1 MMRSLYVAMTVFL
14 LSFPTLANAQAN
26 KVTLTTYY
34 PAPFGAYD
42 RLRLVPQTAL
52 GAGTCTAATEGTLYI
67 ESVSKAINQC
77 VSNAWVPLAGGY
89 WSTEPAAF
97 TDGGVSIDRY
107 YLYKTYADLTVNRP
121 QVGVGTRL
129 PLAPLHVTRNT
140 NGWDGPPTLIL
151 ENTSVTDPSVGI
163 LLKSFAANTAGAT
176 LAEVAKINADYE
188 NAMVNPNSHLSIW
201 LRDGIT
207 ANNNTL
213 TEQFV
218 FSGQGR
224 LAMGLCTT
232 GSLLC
237 MSAKG
242 ITGAAAGAVPYLALN
257 TNSSTGGDVLIVD
270 SFGRVGINRTTAL
283 TERLEVEGNIKATN
297 LILTSDAGLKKDIT
311 PVNNALDKI
320 SRLHGV
326 SFEWKDESLGKGKN
340 MGVVAQDVE
349 KIFPEA
355 VYGKNGEKGVNYPS
369 LIAPLIEAVKELK
382 TKNEILSRELQ
393 NQSIQIHEQQQKIK
407 SLQSSLETREP
418 LLTP

>member
-1 MMRSLYVAMTVFL
+1 MMRNLYVAMSVFL
-14 LSFPTLANAQAN
+14 LGFPTLANAQAN

-107 YLYKTYADLTVNRP
+107 YLYKTYADLTANRP

-201 LRDGIT
+201 LRDGVT

-232 GSLLC
+232 ASLLC

-242 ITGAAAGAVPYLALN
+242 ITGAAVGAVPYLALN
-257 TNSSTGGDVLIVD
+257 TDAGTGGDVLIVN
-270 SFGRVGINRTTAL
+270 SSGNVGINRNNPA
-283 TERLEVEGNIKATN
+283 ERLDVNGNVKATN
-297 LILTSDAGLKKDIT
+297 LILTSDAGLKKDIV
-311 PVNNALDKI
+311 PVSNALDKI
-320 SRLHGV
+320 SQLEGV
-326 SFEWKDESLGKGKN
+326 SFEWKDETLGKRKN

-355 VYGKNGEKGVNYPS
+355 VYGQEGEKGVNYPS

-382 TKNEILSRELQ
+382 TSNDILNRELQ
-393 NQSIQIHEQQQKIK
+393 SQSRQIHEQQQTID
-407 SLQSSLETREP
+407 SLRNSLENKEP
-418 LLTP
+418 ALTP